1 MIKRV
6 FIISLSLLLSVCSF
20 SQVYWEQMGIDILGE
35 NDGDRFGWSTSISAD
50 GYTITVSATS
60 HNNARGHVRIFTWD
74 GTNWIQ
80 KGTEV
85 EGEAATDGSG
95 VAISL
100 SNDGNL
106 VAIGARANDGYG
118 TNSGHVRIYEW
129 NGSAWVQKGQDIDGK
144 SSYEESGRAVSI
156 SGDGTTVAIGSPDD
170 TNISDPGTA
179 RVYRWD
185 GSTSW
190 VQLGVDLTGAHTN
203 EYFGHSLSLSD
214 NGNTLAVGGYENSVA
229 GSGKG
234 RVAIY
239 DWNGSTWT
247 QRGSDLYGENQGDD
261 FGFSV
266 SITPDG
272 NTFAT
277 GAVLNWRTQG
287 DEGRVYVYTWNGSSW
302 VSLASGVLGE
312 YSWEQF
318 GYSVSI
324 SDDGTRFIG
333 GGPREENSTPLPGR
347 IEVNEW
353 DGTQWNQIASDY
365 KGALDG
371 EWFGHSVGLS
381 ANGKIF
387 VSGAPFYV
395 LPSDATEPGRAQV
408 YRLCGEDAPV
418 PDEATLPDIVEEC
431 EVTSLTAPTA
441 TDDCNHSIVGTHDA
455 TLPITTIGTTTV
467 TWTYTDLA
475 GNVTT
480 QTQDVL
486 ISPCPVGI
494 VENEKDNI
502 KLYPNPTFGWLTI
515 ATTETVNIELTSL
528 SGQIL
533 LTQSGISGNHQLDLT
548 SYAQGM
554 YLLKVHNATSNKI
567 YRVVKE

>member
-1 MIKRV
+1 MAKRV
-6 FIISLSLLLSVCSF
+6 YTLFFSLFLSICSF
-20 SQVYWEQMGIDILGE
+20 SQVYWEQMGTDIIGE
-35 NDGDRFGWSTSISAD
+35 NDGDRCGWATSISAD
-50 GYTITVSATS
+50 GYTIAVSATV
-60 HNNARGHVRIFTWD
+60 HNNARGHVKIYTWD
-74 GTNWIQ
+74 GTGWIQ
-80 KGTEV
+80 KGTEI

-95 VAISL
+95 VAISI

-106 VAIGARANDGYG
+106 AAIGARSNDGYG
-118 TNSGHVRIYEW
+118 PSSGHVRIYEW
-129 NGSAWVQKGQDIDGK
+129 NGSAWIQKGQDIDGK

-190 VQLGVDLTGAHTN
+190 VQLGVDILGEAN
-203 EYFGHSLSLSD
+203 GNLFGTALSLSD
-214 NGNTLAVGGYENSVA
+214 DGNVLAVGANRNNTNGA
-229 GSGKG
+229 WSGHV
-234 RVAIY
+234 RVF
-239 DWNGSTWT
+239 DWNGTSWM
-247 QRGSDLYGENQGDD
+247 QRGTDIYGLFQGDE

-266 SITPDG
+266 SISADG
-272 NTFAT
+272 NTFAA
-277 GAVLNWRTQG
+277 GAPLSEYGEGT
-287 DEGRVYVYTWNGSSW
+287 EGRVRLYTWNGSSW
-302 VSLASGVLGE
+302 VSLADGVLGE

-324 SDDGTRFIG
+324 SDDGNRFIG

-347 IEVNEW
+347 IEVNQW

-387 VSGAPFYV
+387 VSGAPFYI

-408 YRLCGEDAPV
+408 YRLCGENPPV
-418 PDEATLPDIVEEC
+418 ADEATLPDIVEEC

-441 TDDCNHSIVGTHDA
+441 TDDCDHSIIGTHDA
-455 TLPITTIGTTTV
+455 TLPITTVGTTTV

-475 GNVTT
+475 GNVTN
-480 QTQDVL
+480 QTQDVI

-494 VENEKDNI
+494 VENETNNI
-502 KLYPNPTFGWLTI
+502 KLYPNPTFGWLSI
-515 ATTETVNIELTSL
+515 STTEAVDIELSNL

-533 LTQSGISGNHQLDLT
+533 LTQTNISGNHQLDLT